1 MKTRY
6 LTIASTVGALCI
18 AASSQAV
25 VIAGWDFSQHQLPA
39 SAVGGGSPL
48 PANYAS
54 LDPNGA
60 GAESAIFGEATYN
73 DSVLLPNAGI
83 GANCEITGS
92 QGTEGCAPPNVDGPI
107 RSNRSEGFELGKSSF
122 DAFSILRDEG
132 QAYATRYG
140 MTATGNVDVVL
151 KAISGYNGGAS
162 NWVVS
167 FGGRML
173 TGTASTVDVAFSSDG
188 VSYTNYGP
196 VNLTVDDERYEVALD
211 AAAHPVGYVRLTL
224 DAATGQPLID
234 NVAVEATPIP
244 EPAAT
249 AQLLAG
255 VACLAGLYLRR
266 R

>member
-1 MKTRY
+1 MKTRN
-6 LTIASTVGALCI
+6 LAIASALGVLCV
-18 AASSQAV
+18 AASAQAV

-39 SAVGGGSPL
+39 SAGGGGSPL

-60 GAESAIFGEATYN
+60 GAESAMYGEATYD

-83 GANCEITGS
+83 GGNCERTGS
-92 QGTEGCAPPNVDGPI
+92 QGTEGCATPNVDGPI

-122 DAFSILRDEG
+122 DAFSTLRDEG

-140 MTATGNVDVVL
+140 MTATGTTDLVL
-151 KAISGYNGGAS
+151 KARSGHNGGAS

-173 TGTASTVDVAFSSDG
+173 TGPASTVDVAFSSDG

-196 VNLTVDDERYEVALD
+196 VNLTVDDERYEVVLD
-211 AAAHPVGYVRLTL
+211 PAAHQVGYVRLTL
-224 DAATGQPLID
+224 DASAGQPLID